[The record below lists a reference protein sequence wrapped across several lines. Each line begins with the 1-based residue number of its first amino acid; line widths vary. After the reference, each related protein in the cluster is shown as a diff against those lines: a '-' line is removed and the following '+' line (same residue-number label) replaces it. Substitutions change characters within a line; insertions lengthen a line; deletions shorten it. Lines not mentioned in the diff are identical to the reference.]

1 MKFMLGVVLRENNVV
16 SNFLMKVMK
25 FIAFPYQ
32 KRKKKKTEEEE
43 EKKFIVF
50 ILFKNE
56 G

>member
-1 MKFMLGVVLRENNVV
+1 MLFQIFWWKLWN
-16 SNFLMKVMK
+16 LLC
-25 FIAFPYQ
+25 FPT
-32 KRKKKKTEEEE
+32 KKEKKKEEEE

>member
-1 MKFMLGVVLRENNVV
+1 MLFQIFWWKLWNLLR
-16 SNFLMKVMK
+16 
-25 FIAFPYQ
+25 FPT
-32 KRKKKKTEEEE
+32 KKEKKKTEEEE

>member
-1 MKFMLGVVLRENNVV
+1 MLFQIFWWKLWNLLR
-16 SNFLMKVMK
+16 
-25 FIAFPYQ
+25 FPT
-32 KRKKKKTEEEE
+32 KKEKKKEEEE